1 MFECNIC
8 LEAAAEPVVTRC
20 GHLFCWACLH
30 QWLNA
35 PQSSQEAAGLGGI
48 MGGGYSSSSGQRSSP
63 GSVCP
68 LCKASVTAQNVIPVY
83 ARGGHRADP
92 RNGVHPDLPARP
104 PGERPEPEPASVAA
118 MQTFAHGGVPESYGY
133 SAGQGYFPFVF
144 GLNLQGASLREAPA
158 MCKKTSYML
167 VGLSFCYAF
176 TLFLL

>member
-1 MFECNIC
+1 MWP
-8 LEAAAEPVVTRC
+8 PV
-20 GHLFCWACLH
+20 LL
-30 QWLNA
+30 
-35 PQSSQEAAGLGGI
+35 GL
-48 MGGGYSSSSGQRSSP
+48 P
-63 GSVCP
+63 
-68 LCKASVTAQNVIPVY
+68 ASVAERPPVEPGGCWPRRHHGW
-83 ARGGHRADP
+83 RGGHRADP